1 MYNENV
7 VAIVNGKE
15 ITTND
20 IMKFL
25 NEMNPQ
31 TAAQFQSEEGIKRI
45 IEELVNQELL
55 YLDAI
60 ENGYENDVEFK
71 EVLKTV
77 KDNLLKGYAFNKIV
91 DGIKVTDEEIAN
103 YYNEHSEMFK
113 KQETL
118 NASHI
123 LVDDEEKA
131 YDIID
136 MINEG
141 LEFEKAAE
149 QYSTC
154 PSKEVGGNLGEFAKG
169 QMVPEFENAAFKLE
183 IGEMSEPVKTQFGYH
198 IIKINEKS
206 AEDVYSLE
214 EVRDEIEKQLL
225 MSKQEEKYL
234 NKVNSLKIKYPVN
247 IL

>member
-77 KDNLLKGYAFNKIV
+77 KDNLLKGYAFNKII
-91 DGIKVTDEEIAN
+91 DGIKVTDEEINA
-103 YYNEHSEMFK
+103 YYNEHSDMFIK
-113 KQETL
+113 PETM

-123 LVDDEEKA
+123 LVEDEEKA
-131 YDIID
+131 YEIID

-141 LEFEKAAE
+141 LEFERAAE
-149 QYSTC
+149 QFSTC
-154 PSKEVGGNLGEFAKG
+154 PSKEVGGNLGEFGKG

-183 IGEMSEPVKTQFGYH
+183 IGELSKPVKTQFGYH
-198 IIKINEKS
+198 IIKVNEKS
-206 AEDVYSLE
+206 TQGIYSLE

-225 MSKQEEKYL
+225 TAKQEEKYL
-234 NKVNSLKIKYPVN
+234 NKVNSLKIKYPVE